1 MKKIVKNT
9 LLILVAIL
17 ILEFVVFIFKSYH
30 ETDYKIVNKDE
41 SFNVFEVYKNN
52 KYYFKVNYKKKDYY
66 FSYDNKF
73 FKAKKVLKNI
83 IYYEKDDLSCIYPV
97 FKNDRQLNIIC
108 NLDDKLYTYS
118 YYEEGLKDMITL
130 IDNNGYDISRFSDN
144 AKPISYD
151 SNTVYKDNIL
161 DNTYIYVWKYNGFYT
176 LNNKKL
182 AKLNL
187 FKEDTYTN
195 SLGVSTFKY
204 YVMPN
209 YDQKYEYNSFYI
221 INMTNNKI
229 RNIILKKKKVISSD
243 YYINGVVNDKIYI
256 FDSDKLKQ
264 YVINPKKGKIE
275 ETVNSENKGLYYDGE
290 FKRINIYDFKE
301 EKKIFK
307 EDIKLPDKIKDKE
320 VIGSYFD
327 NYYYKEDNDIILYN
341 ETLEKVI
348 YLFKID
354 SKDSILINKDT
365 IYYIDNNTL
374 YYFNINTNSK
384 KVITYDELLFN
395 KVNRYF
401 VYSK

>member
-1 MKKIVKNT
+1 
-9 LLILVAIL
+9 
-17 ILEFVVFIFKSYH
+17 
-30 ETDYKIVNKDE
+30 
-41 SFNVFEVYKNN
+41 
-52 KYYFKVNYKKKDYY
+52 
-66 FSYDNKF
+66 
-73 FKAKKVLKNI
+73 
-83 IYYEKDDLSCIYPV
+83 
-97 FKNDRQLNIIC
+97 
-108 NLDDKLYTYS
+108 
-118 YYEEGLKDMITL
+118 MITL
-130 IDNNGYDISRFSDN
+130 IDNSGYDISRFSDN

-176 LNNKKL
+176 LNNEKL

-243 YYINGVVNDKIYI
+243 YYINGVVKDKIYI

-320 VIGSYFD
+320 VIGSYLD
-327 NYYYKEDNDIILYN
+327 NYYYKENNNMILYN
-341 ETLEKVI
+341 EVLDKDI
-348 YLFKID
+348 YLFTID
-354 SKDSILINKDT
+354 DKNSILIDKDT

-395 KVNRYF
+395 KVNRYS

>member
-1 MKKIVKNT
+1 MRKKQT
-9 LLILVAIL
+9 L
-17 ILEFVVFIFKSYH
+17 
-30 ETDYKIVNKDE
+30 N
-41 SFNVFEVYKNN
+41 
-52 KYYFKVNYKKKDYY
+52 
-66 FSYDNKF
+66 
-73 FKAKKVLKNI
+73 
-83 IYYEKDDLSCIYPV
+83 
-97 FKNDRQLNIIC
+97 
-108 NLDDKLYTYS
+108 
-118 YYEEGLKDMITL
+118 
-130 IDNNGYDISRFSDN
+130 
-144 AKPISYD
+144 
-151 SNTVYKDNIL
+151 
-161 DNTYIYVWKYNGFYT
+161 T

-229 RNIILKKKKVISSD
+229 QNIILKKKKVISSD

-275 ETVNSENKGLYYDGE
+275 ETVNSENKGLYYDGK